1 METAE
6 RPAVSRPGRAAPYD
20 APATVLPLV
29 DAVPRLAAFF
39 LVALGLVGTPL
50 VLAGAFTPLPLAV
63 LGGALVVGLELV
75 WRRVAPQRSRVS
87 RRTAVVSLLA
97 LLVAVVS
104 TAANARWGSQ
114 HLLVDG
120 DPAVYAVTGQ
130 LLAATGSL
138 EIETMAR
145 TVFGGVDSFNY
156 AGAGFD
162 AYDDETFLL
171 PSFLHL
177 LPQALA
183 VASWVGGPQALLWM
197 NAVLSGAALLAVF
210 AFGARLLG
218 RPGWALLA
226 MTALALTLPQ
236 QHFSRDTFSE
246 IPAQLLV
253 FAGLA
258 LTYDAVQRR
267 RDAVLPGLVPGLV
280 LGVSC
285 LARIDAFFY
294 LIPLTVLVTV
304 LFVAGARLLATGFA
318 AGVAAGAVLGYVDLR
333 VGSPS
338 YLGLQSDNLDLI
350 FVALGLTAVLCAVAL
365 AAHHQA
371 RALWERVRGRAL
383 AWAVAGV
390 VALLSLFAGLV
401 RPHVQE
407 ARGLSPTQPTA
418 VASLQ
423 ERAGLPVDPLRSY
436 DERSLEWLTWYL
448 GPVAVVL
455 GLLGFTILVWRTLV
469 RHRSP
474 EQARA
479 ALAGLAFLLVFGAS
493 TALYLWRPSIIP
505 VQYWATRRFLPV
517 TIPGLLLCAAWLPTA
532 VPGRRARSV
541 VGAAVAIALL
551 LPPLLFLPG
560 HATEREYVPML
571 SVTEQLCAAL
581 EPDDAVVLVGG
592 GRLATGLPQTL
603 QIFCEVP
610 VAVVSSTTTRDDLA
624 TAAQAAAEQG
634 RRLVLLS
641 PVPDPTVA
649 DGPVPGEFSEI
660 VDEKVSVV
668 ALTLTGRPDE
678 RFAFPMTVYLAPA
691 A

>member
-6 RPAVSRPGRAAPYD
+6 RPAVSRSDSSPTDTPPAP
-20 APATVLPLV
+20 VLPLV

-50 VLAGAFTPLPLAV
+50 VLLGQFTPLPVVL
-63 LGGALVVGLELV
+63 LGGVLVVALELG
-75 WRRVAPQRSRVS
+75 WRRVAPRWERSTRY
-87 RRTAVVSLLA
+87 TTVVSLLA
-97 LLVAVVS
+97 LLVAALS
-104 TAANARWGSQ
+104 TAANARWHSQ

-130 LLAATGSL
+130 LLASTGSL
-138 EIETMAR
+138 EIDTLAR
-145 TVFGGVDSFNY
+145 TVFGGVSSFNY

-162 AYDDETFLL
+162 ANAAETALL
-171 PSFLHL
+171 PSFMHL

-197 NAVLSGAALLAVF
+197 NALLSGAALLAVF
-210 AFGARLLG
+210 AFAARLFR
-218 RPGWALLA
+218 RPLWALLA
-226 MTALALTLPQ
+226 MTALAVSLPQ
-236 QHFSRDTFSE
+236 LHFSRDTFSE

-258 LTYDAVQRR
+258 LVHDAVHRR
-267 RDAVLPGLVPGLV
+267 RDALLPGLVPGLV

-294 LIPLTVLVTV
+294 LVPLVVLATVLALAGMRLRAAGLALGVTV
-304 LFVAGARLLATGFA
+304 
-318 AGVAAGAVLGYVDLR
+318 GAVFGYVDLR

-338 YLGLQSDNLDLI
+338 YLGLQSENLNLI
-350 FVALGLTAVLCAVAL
+350 FVALALTVLVCVAALAVHRRAVAL
-365 AAHHQA
+365 
-371 RALWERVRGRAL
+371 WDRVRGRAL
-383 AWAVAGV
+383 ATAVAGF

-423 ERAGLPVDPLRSY
+423 EAAGLPVDPLRSY

-455 GLLGFTILVWRTLV
+455 GLVAFTVLVWRTLV
-469 RHRSP
+469 RHRTPGGS
-474 EQARA
+474 RA

-517 TIPGLLLCAAWLPTA
+517 TIPGLLVCAAWLAAA
-532 VPGRRARSV
+532 VPQRRARAA
-541 VGAAVAIALL
+541 VGAVVAVALL
-551 LPPLLFLPG
+551 LPPLLFVRG
-560 HATEREYVPML
+560 HVTEREYVPML
-571 SVTEQLCAAL
+571 AVTEQLCDAL
-581 EPDDAVVLVGG
+581 QPDDAVVLLGG

-610 VAVVSSTTTRDDLA
+610 VAVVDAATTRADLS
-624 TAAQAAAEQG
+624 TAAQAAAAEG

-641 PVPDPTVA
+641 PVPDPAVA
-649 DGPVPGEFSEI
+649 DGPVAAEFTQV
-660 VDEKVSVV
+660 VDLPVSVV
-668 ALTLTGRPDE
+668 ALSLTGRPDE
-678 RFAFPMTVYLAPA
+678 RFTFPLTAYLAPA